1 MSSESQLARK
11 ASVMR
16 RFSGSAHTYDAHA
29 ALQKSVAATLASL
42 LPERGMRTILE
53 LGCGTGLFTAR
64 LLECYPG
71 SRFLFTD
78 ISPEMVSHCMGKFG
92 PAPNRAFKAMDG
104 DGPIADGP
112 FDLIAS
118 SMALQWFQ
126 DPVASIGRQREKL
139 SAPGALVFATLGPD
153 NFPEWRQTLEQLG
166 EDVGL
171 LPMPRLPGV
180 FIEER
185 IRVDYRTAQNF
196 LAMLRATGADQP
208 RAGYRPLGSLPLRR
222 ACDALNRAFAGC
234 VTWHIVYGC
243 IGA

>member
-1 MSSESQLARK
+1 LHGQ
-11 ASVMR
+11 V
-16 RFSGSAHTYDAHA
+16 
-29 ALQKSVAATLASL
+29 
-42 LPERGMRTILE
+42 
-53 LGCGTGLFTAR
+53 
-64 LLECYPG
+64 
-71 SRFLFTD
+71 
-78 ISPEMVSHCMGKFG
+78 G
-92 PAPNRAFKAMDG
+92 PAPNLAFKAMDG

-139 SAPGALVFATLGPD
+139 SSPGALVFATLGPD

-180 FIEER
+180 LIEER
-185 IRVDYRTAQNF
+185 IRVDYRTGQNF

-208 RAGYRPLGSLPLRR
+208 RAGYRPLGSLPLKR
-222 ACDALNRAFAGC
+222 ACDALNCAFAGC
-234 VTWHIVYGC
+234 VTWHIVYGR
-243 IGA
+243 IRA